1 MATLK
6 LAREGFRPASLLN
19 RIIDGIR
26 LGYPKNDVID
36 NEVSAM
42 TNDEFLEW
50 LDTPESVKW
59 IRKACRGNIQRS
71 MTGTDIVMEALVMCL
86 ESMLDEEVF
95 HV

>member
-26 LGYPKNDVID
+26 LGDPQDVID
-36 NEVSAM
+36 NEVNAM

-59 IRKACRGNIQRS
+59 IRIACRGNGIQS
-71 MTGTDIVMEALVMCL
+71 GTDIVMEALVMCL
-86 ESMLDEEVF
+86 ESMLDIA
-95 HV
+95 

>member
-6 LAREGFRPASLLN
+6 REGFRPASLLN
-19 RIIDGIR
+19 RIMEYCR
-26 LGYPKNDVID
+26 LGGYPQDVID
-36 NEVSAM
+36 NEVNAM

-50 LDTPESVKW
+50 LDSPESVKW
-59 IRKACRGNIQRS
+59 IRIACRRRANGIQS
-71 MTGTDIVMEALVMCL
+71 GTDIVMEALVMCL